1 MLGKLIFG
9 NPWVF
14 GAIALVIVAL
24 SGYGFMERNNRIA
37 AEKGEK
43 AAQELA
49 DLAQQDAKRWHA
61 ASDLRDSSIT
71 DLKSMVEQQNT
82 ALDAQKQEAQ
92 EANRRTGE
100 LAAEAQRTKE
110 ADDRKIQELED
121 DAQKHPEN
129 DRPLGPI
136 GLQYGK
142 LMYAR

>member
-1 MLGKLIFG
+1 MLKLLIG
-9 NPWVF
+9 NPWAILALVAAFAGLF
-14 GAIALVIVAL
+14 GWAIWERHDAIA
-24 SGYGFMERNNRIA
+24 A
-37 AEKGEK
+37 AKGEK

-61 ASDLRDSSIT
+61 ASDVRDSSIT

-82 ALDAQKQEAQ
+82 ALDAQKQEAE

-129 DRPLGPI
+129 DRALGPI